1 MKPQKINPQITQ
13 GKEDYPQITQMN
25 ADLRGRDSQTYAI
38 IGAAMAVH
46 GELGHGF
53 LEAVYQA
60 ALEKEFQKR
69 DIRYER
75 EKRLPVH
82 YGGEVIAE
90 YQADFLCFGEVIVEL
105 KALQK
110 ISGNEEAQV
119 INYLK
124 ASGLHRG
131 LLINF
136 GTGSL
141 QYKRLVLNLRES
153 AQSADSNPIEVDGYK
168 IEKRGGN

>member
-1 MKPQKINPQITQ
+1 
-13 GKEDYPQITQMN
+13 
-25 ADLRGRDSQTYAI
+25 
-38 IGAAMAVH
+38 MAVH

-60 ALEKEFQKR
+60 ALEKEFQRRK
-69 DIRYER
+69 ITYER
-75 EKRLPVH
+75 EKRLPVY

-110 ISGNEEAQV
+110 ISGNEQAQL

-136 GTGSL
+136 GAQSL
-141 QYKRLVLNLRES
+141 QYKRLVFNL
-153 AQSADSNPIEVDGYK
+153 
-168 IEKRGGN
+168 

>member
-1 MKPQKINPQITQ
+1 MNSQVTLGNNNNPQITQ
-13 GKEDYPQITQMN
+13 MD
-25 ADLRGRDSQTYAI
+25 ADLSGEDPQTYTI

-60 ALEKEFQKR
+60 ALEKEFQRRK
-69 DIRYER
+69 ITYER
-75 EKRLPVH
+75 EKRLPVY

-110 ISGNEEAQV
+110 ISGNEQAQV

-131 LLINF
+131 LLFNF
-136 GTGSL
+136 GTQSL
-141 QYKRLVLNLRES
+141 QYKRLVFNL
-153 AQSADSNPIEVDGYK
+153 
-168 IEKRGGN
+168 